1 MDGSSRV
8 STYHATMAAKPE
20 LMSHWYCSIVPTL
33 LCVGVF
39 GREKGGRCRPP
50 SNRACYPC
58 VECLAWHRA
67 RGALAHLGLGLGIFR
82 AARRRFNPDSS
93 HNEKPARS
101 DEPLVSLSALDGPCV
116 DFNSPPIRRGIY
128 ETELCLRIVDPLD
141 EQAAVGYTLRVVSD
155 ENDVARADL
164 ISG

>member
-1 MDGSSRV
+1 MPELLATTMARRLTVRSSCRMDGSRRV

-20 LMSHWYCSIVPTL
+20 LMSHWYSCMCPTP

-50 SNRACYPC
+50 SNRAHYPC
-58 VECLAWHRA
+58 VRCLAWHRA

-93 HNEKPARS
+93 HNKKPARS
-101 DEPLVSLSALDGPCV
+101 DEPLPALRSLKWPGV
-116 DFNSPPIRRGIY
+116 
-128 ETELCLRIVDPLD
+128 
-141 EQAAVGYTLRVVSD
+141 
-155 ENDVARADL
+155 NDYLA
-164 ISG
+164 II